1 MYGGTC
7 HICFTRQ
14 EKTPIL
20 TSPAPRT
27 SLRERKKQAQRA
39 RIIDEALALIGEHGI
54 DDMTIDAIC
63 ERSGISRKT
72 FYNYYGTRHDL
83 LFDICVSRTLELVR
97 GSVDAALERFTRLDE
112 RITHVLKAQKHQLC
126 QASDLEHELAR
137 YSIAS
142 IGNSLAS
149 GATLLSV
156 MNENF
161 LRLYAASIDDLKDA
175 LSPEFCAEMTVGMID
190 TVILN
195 HLHNP
200 DYDAA
205 SRYDELIG
213 FLCHSLVRERAQL
226 R

>member
-1 MYGGTC
+1 LSN
-7 HICFTRQ
+7 
-14 EKTPIL
+14 P
-20 TSPAPRT
+20 PPRK
-27 SLRERKKQAQRA
+27 SLRERKKQAQRS
-39 RIIDEALALIGEHGI
+39 RIIEEALTLIGQSGI
-54 DDMTIDAIC
+54 ADMTIDAIC
-63 ERSGISRKT
+63 ERAGISRKT

-97 GSVDAALERFTRLDE
+97 GSVDEALERFNHLDE
-112 RITHVLKAQKHQLC
+112 RITHVLGAQKQQLC

-161 LRLYAASIDDLKDA
+161 LRLYSASTGDLKDS
-175 LSPEFCAEMTVGMID
+175 LSAEFCAEMTVGMID

-200 DYDAA
+200 DYDAGK
-205 SRYDELIG
+205 RYDELID
-213 FLCHSLVRERAQL
+213 FLCHSLVRERARL
-226 R
+226 RVSSAAQG